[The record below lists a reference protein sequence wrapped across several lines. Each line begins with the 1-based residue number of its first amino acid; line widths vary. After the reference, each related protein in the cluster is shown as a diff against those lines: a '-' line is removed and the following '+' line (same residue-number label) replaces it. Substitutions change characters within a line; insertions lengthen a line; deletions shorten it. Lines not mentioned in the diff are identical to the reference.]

1 MDAVWRNR
9 NVPRFP
15 VSGGRGLTAET
26 KTMNKIKK
34 LFVGALTLAPLAVFA
49 DTTAPL
55 DLSSTGTTIAGYIA
69 TAAGAGVAV
78 LAGLY
83 GVRVIIRAF
92 KSVK

>member
-1 MDAVWRNR
+1 MFKRAKAFLKRNGAK
-9 NVPRFP
+9 VAA
-15 VSGGRGLTAET
+15 GLTIGAAS
-26 KTMNKIKK
+26 
-34 LFVGALTLAPLAVFA
+34 VGTAFA
-49 DTTAPL
+49 DGGAPL
-55 DLSSTGTTIAGYIA
+55 DLSGTGTEIAGFIA

>member
-1 MDAVWRNR
+1 
-9 NVPRFP
+9 
-15 VSGGRGLTAET
+15 
-26 KTMNKIKK
+26 MNKIKK
-34 LFVGALTLAPLAVFA
+34 LAFAGLTMLPLATFA
-49 DTTAPL
+49 AGEPL
-55 DLSSTGTTIAGYIA
+55 DLSATGTTVAGYIA

>member
-1 MDAVWRNR
+1 
-9 NVPRFP
+9 
-15 VSGGRGLTAET
+15 
-26 KTMNKIKK
+26 MNKIKK
-34 LFVGALTLAPLAVFA
+34 LFVGAMTLAPLAVFA
-49 DTTAPL
+49 DTGAPL
-55 DLSSTGTTIAGYIA
+55 DLTSTGTTIAGYIA

>member
-1 MDAVWRNR
+1 
-9 NVPRFP
+9 
-15 VSGGRGLTAET
+15 
-26 KTMNKIKK
+26 MNTLKK
-34 LFVGALTLAPLAVFA
+34 LAVGAVTLLPFAAFA
-49 DTTAPL
+49 DTSAPL
-55 DLSSTGTTIAGYIA
+55 DLTSTGTTIAGYIA

>member
-1 MDAVWRNR
+1 
-9 NVPRFP
+9 
-15 VSGGRGLTAET
+15 
-26 KTMNKIKK
+26 MNKMKK
-34 LFVGALTLAPLAVFA
+34 VLLTALTLAPVAAFA
-49 DTTAPL
+49 DGSAPL
-55 DLSSTGTTIAGYIA
+55 DLSATGTTIAGYIA